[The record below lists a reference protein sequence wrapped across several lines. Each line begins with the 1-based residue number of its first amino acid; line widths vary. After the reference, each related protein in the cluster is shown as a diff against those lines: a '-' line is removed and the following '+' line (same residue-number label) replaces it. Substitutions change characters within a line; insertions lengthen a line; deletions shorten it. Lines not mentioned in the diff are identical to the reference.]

1 MSRLLLHSLL
11 VSLWLFSGGL
21 FAAEPAEKPEINWQG
36 FENCE
41 EGRYILPNLLVQVG
55 RSRNLSKL
63 AESDLKRA
71 LDILQS
77 CNRPVILQGHADR
90 SGSDEANRHVA
101 SLRVQQVHD
110 WLVKNGLKP
119 ELIQS
124 ALGLGAE
131 SLPYPDQP
139 KDAKNRTVVF
149 ALQAAVEPEQE
160 SVVTPVE
167 QDAAEQSSEQD
178 TGVAAKE
185 TLALMQDL
193 ENRVAQA
200 EARLAASLEAAET
213 RVRELEA
220 IQVTKLEQ
228 MQQALAAQT
237 AQRQVAATETAN
249 PLPAQIEDAR
259 QAIQKQVEEQLEQI
273 HSASKA
279 ALAQLEDVRN
289 QPSQELEQQL
299 VAAIAQLQTAQDQ
312 ALEAL
317 AAALAEQSQALQELI
332 RQAGEKM
339 ATAAVVGT
347 EAKPAQ
353 ALSQMPPDIEKIK
366 QRGKIVVAMLG
377 KDVPPFFMKHKDGG
391 FYGLDVKLAEGIA
404 AELGVE
410 LEFNRSAMSFN
421 DVVQEVIEGRADL
434 AISKISRTLARGQK
448 VLFSRPY
455 IVLRQ
460 GLLFNRLQLARAAAG
475 KAEQE
480 FVKNLVGPVA
490 VIQHS
495 SYEIFLKSKFP
506 QATVISMPSWDQDII
521 PAVVEGRVMAAY
533 RDELEV
539 KKIIRGKPKEV
550 LRLKTVILK
559 DTQDPIAMV
568 LPHGSYNL
576 QQWINIYLDTIQLNY
591 TADTL
596 LDEYEEIFDG
606 TANPTD

>member
-1 MSRLLLHSLL
+1 MSRVLLHSLL

-21 FAAEPAEKPEINWQG
+21 FAAEPTEKPEINWQG
-36 FENCE
+36 FENCK

-101 SLRVQQVHD
+101 SLRAQQVHD
-110 WLVKNGLKP
+110 WLVKNGLRP

-139 KDAKNRTVVF
+139 RDAKNRTVVF

-167 QDAAEQSSEQD
+167 QDAAEQNSQQD

-213 RVRELEA
+213 RVRELA
-220 IQVTKLEQ
+220 ATQVTKLEQ

-273 HSASKA
+273 RSASKA
-279 ALAQLEDVRN
+279 ALARLEGVRN
-289 QPSQELEQQL
+289 QPSPQLEQQL
-299 VAAIAQLQTAQDQ
+299 AVAIAQLQTAQDK
-312 ALEAL
+312 ALE
-317 AAALAEQSQALQELI
+317 ALAEQSQALQELI

-339 ATAAVVGT
+339 ATTAAVGT

-353 ALSQMPPDIEKIK
+353 ALSPMPPDIEKIK

-434 AISKISRTLARGQK
+434 AISKISRTLARSQK